1 MAGQAAPDQAVLDAL
16 VAGDWDP
23 EAYDAAMAAAFGDDY
38 YEVGLFSPFFCR
50 VLHFWASLL
59 IADRV

>member
-38 YEVGLFSPFFCR
+38 YEVGLFSISSAGFFIFGLPC
-50 VLHFWASLL
+50 
-59 IADRV
+59 